1 MWDPSILLEF
11 YVFPLQEYR
20 VVLPSF
26 LAEGGSKMNPAQRQI
41 RGIFDDHILSH
52 TPGDKYIFEVV
63 REYFESFS
71 TPIEQYVEGRFT
83 IQTTIPAGA
92 AQGAASIAVLSV
104 CLMTKYFL

>member
-1 MWDPSILLEF
+1 M
-11 YVFPLQEYR
+11 
-20 VVLPSF
+20 LPSF

-52 TPGDKYIFEVV
+52 TPGYKFIFEVV

-92 AQGAASIAVLSV
+92 AQGVASIAVLSV